1 MKTYQLIIPILAASA
16 LGLSSCNNL
25 ADYYSAPALAAG
37 TIGEAIPGTVVSER
51 SIMLDASSTSKNL
64 GTLAG
69 AAVGAGAGSLLGGG
83 SGNVVST
90 VGFGVVGAAAGRA
103 IGKYADQTPG
113 QVLSVKSDKTG
124 RTFNVTQPIY
134 RQFGAI
140 PVGTHGTLT
149 VSNNNSVFAP
159 DGY

>member
-1 MKTYQLIIPILAASA
+1 MKTYQIIIPVLAASA
-16 LGLSSCNNL
+16 LGLSSCSNL
-25 ADYYSAPALAAG
+25 ADYYSAPALASG
-37 TIGEAIPGTVVSER
+37 TIGEVIPGTVT
-51 SIMLDASSTSKNL
+51 DARTISLEASNTSKNL

-90 VGFGVVGAAAGRA
+90 VGFGVAGAAAGRA
-103 IGKYADQTPG
+103 IASEADKTPG
-113 QVLSVKSDKTG
+113 QVLSIKSDKTG

-140 PVGTHGTLT
+140 PVGTHGKLT